1 MAQQGYGSRWKR
13 WALLYVAIAIVAY
26 AVIYLAFFHHSSG
39 GGSGGGGL
47 YGLGALPG
55 LEMLAARTS
64 RRQPIRERI
73 RRRR

>member
-26 AVIYLAFFHHSSG
+26 AVIYLAFFHHGSG